1 MNPSVLEPLLTF
13 KPELQKIRHT
23 LHAHPELAYQEQQTA
38 DFIARQLDQ
47 WKIPYERGIAGT
59 GIVAS
64 LKRGQSDKA
73 VGLRADMDALPIQ
86 ELNTFAHRSQ
96 HLGKMHACGHDGH
109 VAMLLGAA
117 YYLSQHGN
125 FDGTVH
131 FIFQPAEEGGGGARR
146 MIEEG
151 LFERF
156 AMQAV
161 FALHNW
167 PGLPLGHFGVRSGA
181 IMASSNEFY
190 LRVIGRGGHAAMP
203 HQVVDPIIACT
214 HIVQSWQSI
223 VSRNV
228 KPVDAAVISVTQIH
242 AGNTT
247 NVIPD
252 DAKAS
257 GTVRTFNHELLDLIE
272 QRMRQIAHAAAVAF
286 EVQIEF
292 EFKRNYPPTIND
304 SAQTAFAQK
313 VMCMVVG
320 EKAVDTQVDA
330 SMGAE
335 DFAYMLQ
342 KKPGCYAFIGNGA
355 LNENPH
361 ANEPALPCQLHH
373 PHYDFNDA
381 LLPIGA
387 SYWVKLV
394 ENFLE

>member
-190 LRVIGRGGHAAMP
+190 LRVIGRGGHAAART
-203 HQVVDPIIACT
+203 ACCA
-214 HIVQSWQSI
+214 
-223 VSRNV
+223 R
-228 KPVDAAVISVTQIH
+228 
-242 AGNTT
+242 
-247 NVIPD
+247 
-252 DAKAS
+252 
-257 GTVRTFNHELLDLIE
+257 R
-272 QRMRQIAHAAAVAF
+272 
-286 EVQIEF
+286 
-292 EFKRNYPPTIND
+292 
-304 SAQTAFAQK
+304 
-313 VMCMVVG
+313 
-320 EKAVDTQVDA
+320 
-330 SMGAE
+330 
-335 DFAYMLQ
+335 
-342 KKPGCYAFIGNGA
+342 
-355 LNENPH
+355 
-361 ANEPALPCQLHH
+361 
-373 PHYDFNDA
+373 
-381 LLPIGA
+381 
-387 SYWVKLV
+387 
-394 ENFLE
+394 